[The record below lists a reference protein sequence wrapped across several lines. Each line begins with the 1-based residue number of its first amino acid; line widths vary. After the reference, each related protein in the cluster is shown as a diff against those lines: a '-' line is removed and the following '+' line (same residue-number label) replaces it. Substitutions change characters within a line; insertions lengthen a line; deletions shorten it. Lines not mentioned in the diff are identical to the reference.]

1 MTEGRLPVPSLTR
14 GVTHKCDKGHPRV
27 WQGQQRFSEKKD
39 PSTQGTPSLLSCIL
53 QISALNVVPHPFA
66 SRVESVPYKSK
77 FNGVLGYRNPFE
89 PTLHVRSI
97 RWELTWGGQR
107 NRSSREGLGQILSDF
122 KICCAVLSR
131 VWLLTI
137 LWNVAHQAPLSM
149 GFFQERIQE
158 WVAISSS
165 KGSSWPRDWTH
176 ISCVSCIAGRF
187 FYHSDIREAK
197 DLMLT
202 IFKVFIEFI
211 TILFLFSVLVFWPR
225 VMWDLNSWLGME
237 PAAPAL

>member
-1 MTEGRLPVPSLTR
+1 MESQDRWGEFLESLLTPRFYWARRCYCRWEQRSDKLPYPPGCARANLEARRRDPHYDRRQPVPSLTR

-97 RWELTWGGQR
+97 RWELT
-107 NRSSREGLGQILSDF
+107 
-122 KICCAVLSR
+122 
-131 VWLLTI
+131 
-137 LWNVAHQAPLSM
+137 
-149 GFFQERIQE
+149 
-158 WVAISSS
+158 
-165 KGSSWPRDWTH
+165 
-176 ISCVSCIAGRF
+176 
-187 FYHSDIREAK
+187 
-197 DLMLT
+197 
-202 IFKVFIEFI
+202 
-211 TILFLFSVLVFWPR
+211 
-225 VMWDLNSWLGME
+225 
-237 PAAPAL
+237 